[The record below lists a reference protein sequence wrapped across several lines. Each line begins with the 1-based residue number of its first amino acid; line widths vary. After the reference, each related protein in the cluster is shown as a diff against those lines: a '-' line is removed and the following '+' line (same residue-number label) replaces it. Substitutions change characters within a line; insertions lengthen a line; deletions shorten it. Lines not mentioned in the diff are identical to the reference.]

1 MQRRKKNSVLSC
13 IILFFYTLLSK
24 NILSSSVLNV
34 KKKYI
39 TKKRNSFFFFRL
51 VKDLPIRNIYAQFVG
66 PCGSDHILP
75 ESLQKEGILNIN
87 ALIETN
93 LRILFV
99 GDSVGMQFSH
109 IFQESSF
116 PIDRNVLRYSKG
128 LHETS
133 HIVLTKD
140 GGRISGLRVNGLP
153 LEILADQAGLMPPLK
168 VSIISLQNFVQNIL
182 LKVNILYITHIRVED
197 LGLLTFTN

>member
-1 MQRRKKNSVLSC
+1 MQKRGIIFTVAVISC
-13 IILFFYTLLSK
+13 IRIILPELRIS
-24 NILSSSVLNV
+24 NHHD
-34 KKKYI
+34 
-39 TKKRNSFFFFRL
+39 FFFRFTSQKSIVYKL
-51 VKDLPIRNIYAQFVG
+51 VKDFPIRNIYAQFVG
-66 PCGSDHILP
+66 PCGTDHILP
-75 ESLQKEGILNIN
+75 ESLQKEGILNFN

-109 IFQESSF
+109 TFQESSH

-128 LHETS
+128 LHETT

-153 LEILADQAGLMPPLK
+153 LESLVDQVGLMPPLR
-168 VSIISLQNFVQNIL
+168 VSIFLLNCVRIISHGEYFV
-182 LKVNILYITHIRVED
+182 H
-197 LGLLTFTN
+197 